1 MKTVFAI
8 LFALCLTA
16 GSLPAADDNAPNAQ
30 NPSPGMPQPLP
41 GMPKTPPMQGRP
53 AVRHR
58 ENVLFWRVM
67 SSLSK
72 EERKTLMETQAKNPD
87 EFRKE
92 IQKRMEA
99 LRAKEAEMEQKFRR
113 LTEDYRNTDSEEKRR
128 QIRTELT
135 AMVRERFMQRMADS
149 ERNLQDMKRRTAMLE
164 KELARKKAN
173 ADQEIERLADQIL
186 SGETP
191 HFRQGPPH
199 KGKHGAAP
207 LPPLPTPDKK
217 Q

>member
-8 LFALCLTA
+8 LFTLCLTV
-16 GSLPAADDNAPNAQ
+16 GNLCAADKAPNAQ
-30 NPSPGMPQPLP
+30 NPPDMK
-41 GMPKTPPMQGRP
+41 KTSQKPDRP
-53 AVRHR
+53 AGRHR

-67 SSLSK
+67 SSLSQ
-72 EERKTLMETQAKNPD
+72 EERKALIEIQAKNPD

-99 LRAKEAEMEQKFRR
+99 LRAKEAETEQNFRR
-113 LTEDYRNTDSEEKRR
+113 LTAEYRQTDSEETRR

-135 AMVRERFMQRMADS
+135 AMVRKRFMQRMADS